1 MASEEKAPVDDELNK
16 SASKALAAKENLD
29 ITKHLITGKN
39 PRGIP
44 TILFIENIDAFLPTI
59 PGDNATELVIGA
71 FTELHAKYKVRR
83 ARP

>member
-1 MASEEKAPVDDELNK
+1 MASESKSEEKESLDKV
-16 SASKALAAKENLD
+16 ASKALAAKENLD

-44 TILFIENIDAFLPTI
+44 TILFIEDIDAFLPSI
-59 PGDNATELVIGA
+59 PGENVTELIIGA

>member
-1 MASEEKAPVDDELNK
+1 MASEEKESLDK
-16 SASKALAAKENLD
+16 SVSKALAAKENLD